1 MKEAFDEGD
10 ISPQRIETARNL
22 SDCMTKAL
30 NSSEIEDLIYD
41 ALLLLGVRPLVYDGD
56 SA

>member
-1 MKEAFDEGD
+1 MKESYEEGD

-30 NSSEIEDLIYD
+30 PREVIDRLVGGLTGYEDI
-41 ALLLLGVRPLVYDGD
+41 P
-56 SA
+56 SAPGPAPR